1 MLTELIQSDRI
12 KKLLPEISAFMAAEV
27 FPHDLD
33 WLKLPFGALEPI
45 LNALREK
52 VKARGWWL
60 PCFDPHYG
68 GMGMSLLEHA
78 FIAEAIGGSPFGYY
92 IFNCQAP
99 DIGNMELLHLAG
111 SPAQKEQYLQ
121 ALADGKIRSS
131 FAMTEPEFAGSN
143 PVRLGTSALQE
154 GDEYVINGHKWF
166 TTGFDGCAFT
176 IVMAV
181 TDPAAAP
188 HQRASMI
195 LVPADTP
202 GLKLV
207 RNIPIM
213 GHAGS
218 GWPSHSE
225 IRFEGVRVPVSN
237 RIGAEGSGFML
248 AQARLGPGRI
258 HHCMRWMGIC
268 ERAFAQ
274 MCTYAATREIE
285 DGVVLGEKQ
294 MVQQMIAESR
304 AEIDAAKL
312 MVLST
317 ALLIEKAG
325 QKAAAEQVSAIKF
338 FTAKVLGDVLDR
350 AIQIH
355 GALGITDDTI
365 LAFYYREERAAR
377 IYDGTDETHKASLAR
392 KILKKYGAKS
402 GVSKLKLNQD

>member
-1 MLTELIQSDRI
+1 
-12 KKLLPEISAFMAAEV
+12 
-27 FPHDLD
+27 
-33 WLKLPFGALEPI
+33 LEPT
-45 LNALREK
+45 LESLRQK
-52 VKARGWWL
+52 VKDRGWWL

-68 GMGMSLLEHA
+68 GMGLNLLEHA
-78 FIAEAIGGSPFGYY
+78 FIAEAIGGSPIGYY
-92 IFNCQAP
+92 LFNCQAP

-111 SPAQKEQYLQ
+111 TAAQKEQFLQ
-121 ALADGKIRSS
+121 PLAAGAIRSC

-143 PVRLGTSALQE
+143 PVRMGTTAVRE
-154 GDEYVINGHKWF
+154 GEEYVINGHKWF
-166 TTGFDGCAFT
+166 TTGFDGSAFT

-181 TDPAAAP
+181 TDPSAAA
-188 HQRASMI
+188 HQRASMLI
-195 LVPADTP
+195 VPTKTP
-202 GLKLV
+202 GLQFM
-207 RNIPIM
+207 RNLSIM

-218 GWPSHSE
+218 GWSSHSE
-225 IRFEGVRVPVSN
+225 IRFENVRVPVAN
-237 RIGAEGSGFML
+237 LLGAEGAGFTL
-248 AQARLGPGRI
+248 AQVRLGPGRI

-274 MCTYAATREIE
+274 MCRYAAQRDLE

-325 QKAAAEQVSAIKF
+325 QKAAAEQISAIKF

-355 GALGITDDTI
+355 GGLGITDDTI
-365 LAFYYREERAAR
+365 LAFYYREERASR

-392 KILKKYGAKS
+392 KILKRYR
-402 GVSKLKLNQD
+402 